1 MKLVLGRNF
10 PSEPPKG
17 FFLTKIFHPNVA
29 KNGDTAI
36 VILVP
41 EMYSSKK
48 VLLQKN
54 NGSESSR
61 IFTKVG
67 MELH

>member
-1 MKLVLGRNF
+1 
-10 PSEPPKG
+10 
-17 FFLTKIFHPNVA
+17 
-29 KNGDTAI
+29 
-36 VILVP
+36 
-41 EMYSSKK
+41 MYSSKK

-67 MELH
+67 MELHWQSADTTSASN